1 MLVAGDGRQHHILSR
16 FFAPWVG
23 ITEDPVTGSA
33 HAVLGPYWD
42 EHLKDPPTEM
52 KARQCSPR
60 GGELIV
66 EVKKDTG
73 KVLVSGQAI
82 IVIQGHLS
90 LPSSM
95 LTT

>member
-1 MLVAGDGRQHHILSR
+1 MLVSGDGRQHHFLSR

-23 ITEDPVTGSA
+23 INEDPVTGSA

-42 EHLKDPPTEM
+42 MHLSDAPTEM

-60 GGELIV
+60 RGELVV
-66 EVKKDTG
+66 EVKKDAK
-73 KVLVSGQAI
+73 KVLVSGQAT
-82 IVIQGHLS
+82 IVTQGHLL

-95 LTT
+95 LI